1 MPEIVSHSDT
11 DMIEDDLPHN
21 LDYLD
26 RATGISKHNLSMDR
40 TTGESLRAWQSP
52 GEDLEEGEWG
62 NGESSETIRTFG
74 EEIEEEEGYWEGLP
88 VLNVAYSA
96 E

>member
-40 TTGESLRAWQSP
+40 TTGESLRPWQSP

-62 NGESSETIRTFG
+62 NGESGETIRTFG